1 MGRVAAIL
9 ADFRRARRRA
19 SEAREPARTVFSAVI
34 AEVAAVLL
42 PVFSIAALGYV
53 WRRSGAAFDLDFV
66 TRLIMNVAGPCLVLE
81 SLSRLVL
88 PLPEFF
94 AMVGA
99 AVAIMVATALVAA
112 ALLKVLRLP
121 IRSYLPALTI
131 GNVGNLGLPLCLFAF
146 GEQGLA
152 LGVALYVTNSVG
164 QFTLV
169 PLLQARASFARTLA
183 TTPVIYAAVGG
194 MAIKISGAA
203 IPDWLDETLR
213 LLGGLMIPL
222 MLLALGH
229 TVGGLRAHNL
239 KRAFGLGS
247 ARLVIAFIVA
257 VGVSAALGIKGVA
270 QGVLVLQGSMPAAV
284 FSYLFAAR
292 YERDADDV
300 AGIVLVSTLLAAVA
314 LPLTVSYAL
323 WLAR

>member
-1 MGRVAAIL
+1 
-9 ADFRRARRRA
+9 
-19 SEAREPARTVFSAVI
+19 VI
-34 AEVAAVLL
+34 SEVAAVLL
-42 PVFSIAALGYV
+42 PVFSIAVLGYV
-53 WRRSGAAFDLDFV
+53 WHRSGAAFDLEFV
-66 TRLIMNVAGPCLVLE
+66 TRLIMNIAGPCLVFENLA
-81 SLSRLVL
+81 RLAL
-88 PLPEFF
+88 PLQDFF

-99 AVAIMVATALVAA
+99 AIAIMVVTAVTAF
-112 ALLKVLRLP
+112 ALLIVLRLP
-121 IRSYLPALTI
+121 IRSYLPALTV

-169 PLLQARASFARTLA
+169 PLLQARTSFVRTLL
-183 TTPVIYAAVGG
+183 TTPVLYAAIGG
-194 MAIKISGAA
+194 MAVKLANLDLPG
-203 IPDWLDETLR
+203 WLDDTLR

-229 TVGGLRAHNL
+229 TVGGLRAKNL

-247 ARLVIAFIVA
+247 ARLLIAFGVSVA
-257 VGVSAALGIKGVA
+257 VNAALGIHGVA

-292 YERDADDV
+292 YARDAEDV
-300 AGIVLVSTLLAAVA
+300 AGIVLVSTLLAALT
-314 LPLTVSYAL
+314 LPFTVSYSL